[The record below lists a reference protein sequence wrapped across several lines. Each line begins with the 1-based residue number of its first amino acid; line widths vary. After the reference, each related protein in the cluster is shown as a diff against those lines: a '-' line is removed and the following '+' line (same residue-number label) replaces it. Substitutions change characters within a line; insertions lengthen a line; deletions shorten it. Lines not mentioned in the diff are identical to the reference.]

1 MRYTVNR
8 KTYVAPITNRT
19 PCKVEGRVGK
29 WSILDAARV
38 GNDICVLLEHN
49 TYGDET
55 ALLLM
60 QLPKAEVKWIIDNEE
75 GWKAERKGILHFGSK
90 YEIAETYDDI
100 VTALIDEDLI
110 DRPSDCEVLS
120 DEDLNYTWEI

>member
-1 MRYTVNR
+1 MKYTVNR
-8 KTYVAPITNRT
+8 KTYVVPITNKT
-19 PCKVEGRVGK
+19 PCKVEGRMGK
-29 WSILDAARV
+29 WTIIDAARV

-55 ALLLM
+55 AFLLA
-60 QLPKAEVKWIIDNEE
+60 QLPRAEVQWIADHEDE
-75 GWKAERKGILHFGSK
+75 WQEDRKGILRFEAK
-90 YEIAETYDDI
+90 YELAETYDDI

-110 DRPSDCEVLS
+110 DKASDCDVLS